1 MRNRSMVALA
11 ASRPADLILVGQD
24 WGTVGY
30 FRDHC
35 GRDTPENRTNKRLTE
50 FLALLG
56 FKVGPA
62 DCEDRQSGVFAT
74 NAFLCLKPGKT
85 LSAPVK
91 HEWYENCRYF
101 LKGTIDAVAAPT
113 IVALGKRAYEA
124 VARACK
130 QDP

>member
-62 DCEDRQSGVFAT
+62 D
-74 NAFLCLKPGKT
+74 
-85 LSAPVK
+85 
-91 HEWYENCRYF
+91 
-101 LKGTIDAVAAPT
+101 
-113 IVALGKRAYEA
+113 
-124 VARACK
+124 
-130 QDP
+130 